1 MTQSKDDK
9 SVFNPGKAKWLQ
21 SKGTSALDE
30 DQQALLIALTQLEA
44 QTGRTLSD
52 EELAAIEKLAKT
64 MEGYDPESILA
75 AVRKMVTQPTDPK
88 RKTSWPELKERK
100 K

>member
-21 SKGTSALDE
+21 SKGSSALDD
-30 DQQALLIALTQLEA
+30 DQQALLIALAQLEA
-44 QTGRTLSD
+44 QTGRKFT
-52 EELAAIEKLAKT
+52 EAERAAIAEISQSMA
-64 MEGYDPESILA
+64 GYDPDDILA
-75 AVRKMVTQPTDPK
+75 AVRKMVNQPADPK
-88 RKTSWPELKERK
+88 RKTSWPELKKRK